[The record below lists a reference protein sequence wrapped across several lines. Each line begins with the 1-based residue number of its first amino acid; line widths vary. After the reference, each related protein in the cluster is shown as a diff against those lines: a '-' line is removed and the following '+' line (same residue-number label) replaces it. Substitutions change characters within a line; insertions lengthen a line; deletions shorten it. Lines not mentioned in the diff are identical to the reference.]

1 MKIFRKNNNTAE
13 IWPVVSVLFILL
25 FVSVASYAHHVL
37 GRPAYSLN
45 EDSNTPPSMQVE
57 TQIGEYFL
65 TYMVFPAFPKPGE
78 NGRINVYASRIDN
91 GDTFQGE
98 MSFSVRNDNWFGDE
112 NEENIGTQNVYD
124 GVYRQGF
131 LFKEKGKYIITAK
144 FTSGGEPYII
154 DFPLQIGE
162 SSSMAPV
169 GVALGGIVFV
179 LIMVNIIQRKRL
191 MREKIRSTRNDPE

>member
-1 MKIFRKNNNTAE
+1 MKRFKKGGNTSKTGAV
-13 IWPVVSVLFILL
+13 ISVLFILL
-25 FVSVASYAHHVL
+25 SVSVGAYAHHVL

-98 MSFSVRNDNWFGDE
+98 MSFSVRNDNWFGDK
-112 NEENIGTQNVYD
+112 NEESIGTQNVDD

-131 LFKEKGKYIITAK
+131 LFKEKGNYIITAK

-162 SSSMAPV
+162 SSSMLPV
-169 GVALGGIVFV
+169 GIALGSIVFV
-179 LIMVNIIQRKRL
+179 LITVNIIQRKRL
-191 MREKIRSTRNDPE
+191 MREKIRAARNEPE